1 MKNRLL
7 FLLLIAG
14 ITNAVFAQEVSKPRS
29 VPTVSCLRI
38 IDDFNRIQHQSE
50 CTANCGGVK
59 ECVEHCVA
67 ASKALGQVT
76 TDAMNLE
83 EQISRIR
90 SIVMKIVASSPYGLR
105 IVESLNL
112 EQFFKCAVTTTQ
124 SASVED
130 PNSGG
135 TCSDL
140 GKLIQPPPL
149 MEAFDGVCEKT
160 KKCTTDDT
168 SAMRDLL
175 EVLWDLISRPF
186 ENQTRT
192 LIVISDQI
200 RDFIDHNPCRI
211 GLLSFMNITD
221 WGRMDQ
227 FLQCVQDI
235 EEGNWQNITIPDTTD
250 KCSTLETVLVQT
262 SDGKIPLMEALNS
275 VCQTQQM
282 CDKSDELL
290 NIALQKAV
298 TSAVGN
304 HKGPNQI
311 KFLAQ
316 AMVMA
321 MRRMVKSASKE
332 YLGRLMGTNIG
343 SWGSVKELF
352 VCFEVCQTQ
361 QMCDKSDELL
371 NIALQKAV
379 TSAVGNHKGP
389 NQIKFLAQAMVM
401 AMRRMVKSASKEY
414 LGRLMGTNI
423 GSWGSVK
430 ELFVCFEGILGPTAA
445 PPTVQPGDCNKME
458 SMITKTPNGQAPLI
472 EALDSVCRSGPT
484 CGPLEN
490 AFVRRAKQAVQAIMD
505 SDQTPQQK
513 VEHVKQISSS
523 LRPLLQ
529 SLPSDWVTHFE
540 KVKIGNWGTILQLF
554 DCAKS
559 ELLFICYAFKITAQ
573 QRFNE
578 AHMHNTIV

>member
-1 MKNRLL
+1 MVSNIDITLNGEVISMGRL
-7 FLLLIAG
+7 
-14 ITNAVFAQEVSKPRS
+14 
-29 VPTVSCLRI
+29 
-38 IDDFNRIQHQSE
+38 HSE

-352 VCFEVCQTQ
+352 VCFE
-361 QMCDKSDELL
+361 
-371 NIALQKAV
+371 
-379 TSAVGNHKGP
+379 
-389 NQIKFLAQAMVM
+389 
-401 AMRRMVKSASKEY
+401 
-414 LGRLMGTNI
+414 
-423 GSWGSVK
+423 
-430 ELFVCFEGILGPTAA
+430 GILGPTAA

-559 ELLFICYAFKITAQ
+559 KLLFICYAFKITAQ